1 MSEGCELCDQPGG
14 EVLVQQPD
22 FRVVLVDDKN
32 YPGFCRVVWNSHV
45 GEMTD
50 LDPQQRDAVMQ
61 AVWKVEA
68 AVREA
73 MLPDKVNV
81 ASLGNMT
88 PHVHWHVIP
97 RYREDLH
104 FPSPVW
110 AQTQRWPDPA
120 AVNARRALLSALRE
134 AIKRHFA

>member
-1 MSEGCELCDQPGG
+1 MSEGCELCDQAGG

-32 YPGFCRVVWNSHV
+32 YPGFCRVIWNSHV

-68 AVREA
+68 AVRET
-73 MLPDKVNV
+73 MQPDKVNV

-120 AVNARRALLSALRE
+120 AVNARRALLPALRE
-134 AIKRHFA
+134 ALKRHFA